1 MAKSKLSRR
10 ITWRIISIIMIFN
23 VFIIGAVLFF
33 DFKISEAQSEIRS
46 QHLMDR
52 LIGRLNLT
60 TESLEILSRNSVAE
74 IEEHL
79 DSPEAVMEALQ
90 HEIRLNHYFGCG
102 IAFEPDYF
110 GSQGRWFEPYAM
122 YVDSTHCDIR
132 QIGSEKHDYFTQDW
146 YQKGLQQERGK
157 GYLTDP
163 YVDHEGAKRTV
174 FTYAKPVFDRQ
185 GRKVGVFAMDFHMDW
200 LQKAILE
207 EETLIKK
214 VEQLD
219 RILDPYNPNQKSLV
233 IQILDSDG
241 NKIAGSEQ
249 FEGKALQT
257 ILKADSI
264 GFEKMKIK
272 DVTYRVSSRR
282 IKGTDWTLIV
292 AQHVYFVF
300 LQGIVI
306 AYVVMFF
313 MMVGG
318 IVIFFFT
325 GRSIHRAMTPLSYL
339 SDSAQEVAQGHFD
352 TTLPTF
358 KHQDEITQLR
368 DSFSTMQQSL
378 KQYVEEL
385 RETTAAKASMESEL
399 KVAQQ
404 IQMSMLPTSF
414 PKREGLDLYAEMTP
428 AKAVGGDLFSYVLQG
443 DQLYICVGDVSGKG
457 VPASL
462 FMSQSTRL
470 FHTLAKEKITPVD
483 IAFRMNNELAEDND
497 RCVFVT
503 MFIGL
508 IDLTSGSLDFCN
520 CGHCPPVVD
529 GEFLKLTYKNKPLGL
544 MSDLSFQGEHIDN
557 IRGRQMLIYTDGL
570 TEAKNPEGGLFG
582 DERLLQQMATTQ
594 RRSVKETI
602 HQLNEAI
609 GQHRNGAEASDDLT
623 MMCLS
628 IT

>member
-163 YVDHEGAKRTV
+163 YVDHEGAKHTV

-185 GRKVGVFAMDFHMDW
+185 GRKVGVFAMDFYMDW

-249 FEGKALQT
+249 FGGKALQT

-306 AYVVMFF
+306 AYIIMFF

-325 GRSIHRAMTPLSYL
+325 GRSIHRAITPLSYL

-358 KHQDEITQLR
+358 KHQDEISQLR

-414 PKREGLDLYAEMTP
+414 PKRED
-428 AKAVGGDLFSYVLQG
+428 
-443 DQLYICVGDVSGKG
+443 
-457 VPASL
+457 
-462 FMSQSTRL
+462 
-470 FHTLAKEKITPVD
+470 
-483 IAFRMNNELAEDND
+483 
-497 RCVFVT
+497 
-503 MFIGL
+503 
-508 IDLTSGSLDFCN
+508 
-520 CGHCPPVVD
+520 
-529 GEFLKLTYKNKPLGL
+529 
-544 MSDLSFQGEHIDN
+544 
-557 IRGRQMLIYTDGL
+557 
-570 TEAKNPEGGLFG
+570 
-582 DERLLQQMATTQ
+582 
-594 RRSVKETI
+594 
-602 HQLNEAI
+602 
-609 GQHRNGAEASDDLT
+609 
-623 MMCLS
+623 
-628 IT
+628 